1 MLWAR
6 NGVWL
11 GLVGVEKAI
20 GGMMLGEVFGSEF
33 LKEIFASILLQG
45 LRGVRNQS
53 SGVSATGSEIVYLHV
68 MKDG

>member
-11 GLVGVEKAI
+11 GLVWVEKAI
-20 GGMMLGEVFGSEF
+20 GGVMLGEAFGSEF

-45 LRGVRNQS
+45 L
-53 SGVSATGSEIVYLHV
+53 HV